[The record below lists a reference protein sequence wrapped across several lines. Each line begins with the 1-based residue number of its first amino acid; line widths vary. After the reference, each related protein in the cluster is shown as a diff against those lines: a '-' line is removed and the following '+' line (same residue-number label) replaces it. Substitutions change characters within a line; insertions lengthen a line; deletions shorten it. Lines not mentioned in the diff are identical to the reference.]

1 MHMFCIDSSVA
12 DSSQRRT
19 LDKRARSVGSCPGEG
34 GTWVALEHS
43 KAVALG
49 RALLLGPQLGTSG
62 GCPGPRE
69 PHTCKTIQHRRV
81 TAGPGVLLP
90 PPSWGGLLAPP
101 LCLHLPASGATA
113 DVGTCGRSWHGN
125 WQPSLERV
133 TWSRNA
139 AAMFFSLSRGVCP
152 SLLLSGAPHVLVFCH
167 YPHSPVPSNPVSYK
181 GKTNGVFFTKHKKLP
196 NLFFYGGRRTGR
208 RICIA
213 PALVTED
220 YHY

>member
-1 MHMFCIDSSVA
+1 MGCSGAQQGSGPGQGSAAGTTAGHQWWVSWPTGASHMQNDSAQEGHRRPGCAAASTQLRGFA
-12 DSSQRRT
+12 GTSSLPAPPCLWRHSGCWHLRT
-19 LDKRARSVGSCPGEG
+19 LLAR
-34 GTWVALEHS
+34 
-43 KAVALG
+43 
-49 RALLLGPQLGTSG
+49 
-62 GCPGPRE
+62 
-69 PHTCKTIQHRRV
+69 
-81 TAGPGVLLP
+81 
-90 PPSWGGLLAPP
+90 
-101 LCLHLPASGATA
+101 
-113 DVGTCGRSWHGN
+113 N